1 MIYAIATVLTVVI
14 VALDQ
19 LTKNFII
26 ENTELYCKFSEIPG
40 FINII
45 YVQNTGGAW
54 GFMGNNTWLLV
65 AITVLIMII
74 CFAMLVKYGLHSKMF
89 FFSIVLV
96 LSGGIGNLI
105 DRIFRGF
112 VIDFIQFAFWTEFP
126 VFNIADIAVC
136 VGVGLLLL
144 YFALDILKDI
154 KAKKAITD
162 INKIISEDS
171 TEKLGTDENW
181 VINF

>member
-1 MIYAIATVLTVVI
+1 MRLIGMIYAIATVLTVVI

-26 ENTELYCKFSEIPG
+26 ENTALYCKFSEIPG

-105 DRIFRGF
+105 DRIFRGGQ
-112 VIDFIQFAFWTEFP
+112 VVDFIHIEFMEFP
-126 VFNIADIAVC
+126 MFNIADCTIVIGACLMV
-136 VGVGLLLL
+136 L
-144 YFALDILKDI
+144 YFIIDMVKEAGQR
-154 KAKKAITD
+154 KA
-162 INKIISEDS
+162 DS
-171 TEKLGTDENW
+171 NA
-181 VINF
+181 